1 MGNITETSHFEKL
14 QEELEDQ
21 GMNKLRKRVEKQM
34 KERQMEI
41 AEKLRETGYKDIM
54 KMINGLQEEL
64 KLKDGTIKNLDEQF
78 KELYI
83 KNTRSQYKLDEI
95 ERILDRRVLDER

>member
-64 KLKDGTIKNLDEQF
+64 KLKDGTIKNLDE
-78 KELYI
+78 
-83 KNTRSQYKLDEI
+83 
-95 ERILDRRVLDER
+95 